1 VEAQVE
7 KEISEMKQ
15 QFNKGR
21 GKVIDLLLENVI
33 YVDLEV
39 PEVVKGEY
47 DKLI

>member
-1 VEAQVE
+1 LEAQVE
-7 KEISEMKQ
+7 KDISEMKQ

-21 GKVIDLLLENVI
+21 GKVIDLLMENVI

-47 DKLI
+47 DKLL

>member
-1 VEAQVE
+1 MEAQVE